1 MAVTLTS
8 DQRYPAGFLV
18 NATTADLSGGETL
31 LAAVTGQNAYLERVW
46 ISSESA
52 LNVTIRAGAT
62 TLLGPL
68 YLAANQTIDV
78 VLSRQIQLP
87 AATALTAIA
96 SGAGNVTIVA
106 QGVVR

>member
-18 NATTADLSGGETL
+18 NANSADLSGGETL
-31 LAAVTGQNAYLERVW
+31 LAAVTDKNAYLERLW
-46 ISSESA
+46 ISSEAA
-52 LNVTIRAGAT
+52 LNVTIKAGADV
-62 TLLGPL
+62 LLGPF

-78 VLSRQIQLP
+78 ILSRQVQLP
-87 AATALTAIA
+87 ENTALTAIS
-96 SGAGNVTIVA
+96 SGAGDVTIIA